1 MSKLIDLTAKR
12 FGRLTVLGRAPNK
25 NGRREAMWFCVCDC
39 GKKTAVRGVH
49 LTSGASKS
57 CGCLG
62 LENATKAKITH
73 AHRYTRL
80 YGVWCNMKN
89 RCYNPNVRSYKD
101 YGGRGITVCDEWR
114 NDFEAFYNWAYSNGY
129 YDSAEYMQCT
139 IDRIDNNGNY
149 TPANCRFVD
158 AKIQANNRR
167 SNVL

>member
-1 MSKLIDLTAKR
+1 
-12 FGRLTVLGRAPNK
+12 
-25 NGRREAMWFCVCDC
+25 
-39 GKKTAVRGVH
+39 
-49 LTSGASKS
+49 
-57 CGCLG
+57 
-62 LENATKAKITH
+62 
-73 AHRYTRL
+73 
-80 YGVWCNMKN
+80 MKN